1 METDRNSLYTTLK
14 RRIIEFH
21 YKPGQ
26 ILNEQ
31 ELAEEFSVSRSPVRT
46 ALQELERDR
55 LLNIVPRYGAQ
66 VSAIDFRNIKGLFEV
81 TKLLDPYATRLAVKN
96 ITEEQVAELKVI
108 VKKLESFSSTS
119 DYQDAINED
128 QKFHDIIF
136 KASDN
141 KWLEKLLGSSMS
153 IRKDCGT
160 TAMNI
165 LTTCHCLPAPLNLS
179 SMPLNKAM
187 RMQPRITP
195 GSIST
200 TLFPGSRKRF
210 FRLEGC

>member
-66 VSAIDFRNIKGLFEV
+66 VSAIDFRNIRGLFEV

-96 ITEEQVAELKVI
+96 ITPEQIAELKVI
-108 VKKLESFSSTS
+108 AKKLESFSSTS

-141 KWLEKLLGSSMS
+141 KWLEK
-153 IRKDCGT
+153 
-160 TAMNI
+160 TAAELHI
-165 LTTCHCLPAPLNLS
+165 HTE
-179 SMPLNKAM
+179 
-187 RMQPRITP
+187 RMWHYCNDYFDDM
-195 GSIST
+195 
-200 TLFPGSRKRF
+200 TLFTRTFKLIINAFEQEDEDAAENYAREHIDDFVSRIKEAIF
-210 FRLEGC
+210 

>member
-26 ILNEQ
+26 ILNEL

-66 VSAIDFRNIKGLFEV
+66 VSAIDFRNMKGLFEV
-81 TKLLDPYATRLAVKN
+81 TKLLDPYATRMAVKN
-96 ITEEQVAELKVI
+96 ITREQIAELKVI
-108 VKKLESFSSTS
+108 VKKLESFSTTS
-119 DYQDAINED
+119 DYQNAINED

-136 KASDN
+136 MASDN
-141 KWLEKLLGSSMS
+141 KWLEKTAGELHVHTERLWHYCNEYFDDMS
-153 IRKDCGT
+153 LFTRTFKLIIAALEKGNEDDAENYAREHIDDFV
-160 TAMNI
+160 
-165 LTTCHCLPAPLNLS
+165 S
-179 SMPLNKAM
+179 
-187 RMQPRITP
+187 RIKEA
-195 GSIST
+195 I
-200 TLFPGSRKRF
+200 F
-210 FRLEGC
+210 

>member
-26 ILNEQ
+26 ILNEL

-66 VSAIDFRNIKGLFEV
+66 VSAIDFRNMKGLFEV
-81 TKLLDPYATRLAVKN
+81 TKLLDPYATRMAVKN
-96 ITEEQVAELKVI
+96 ITREQIAELKII
-108 VKKLESFSSTS
+108 VKKLESFSTTS
-119 DYQDAINED
+119 DYQNAINED

-136 KASDN
+136 TASDN
-141 KWLEKLLGSSMS
+141 KWLEKTAGELHVHTERLWHYCNEYFDDMS
-153 IRKDCGT
+153 LFTRTFKLIINAFEQGDEDAAENYAREHIDDFV
-160 TAMNI
+160 
-165 LTTCHCLPAPLNLS
+165 S
-179 SMPLNKAM
+179 
-187 RMQPRITP
+187 RIKEA
-195 GSIST
+195 I
-200 TLFPGSRKRF
+200 F
-210 FRLEGC
+210 

>member
-66 VSAIDFRNIKGLFEV
+66 VSAIDFRNIRGLFEV
-81 TKLLDPYATRLAVKN
+81 RN
-96 ITEEQVAELKVI
+96 C
-108 VKKLESFSSTS
+108 
-119 DYQDAINED
+119 
-128 QKFHDIIF
+128 
-136 KASDN
+136 
-141 KWLEKLLGSSMS
+141 W
-153 IRKDCGT
+153 
-160 TAMNI
+160 I
-165 LTTCHCLPAPLNLS
+165 L
-179 SMPLNKAM
+179 MPPEW
-187 RMQPRITP
+187 R
-195 GSIST
+195 
-200 TLFPGSRKRF
+200 
-210 FRLEGC
+210 